1 MALLWCLLGLL
12 CVMLLALLAAVP
24 VSLGFRRRVPE
35 AVLNAACLA
44 LLALCLLRLTA
55 SGYHPFLYF
64 RF

>member
-1 MALLWCLLGLL
+1 M
-12 CVMLLALLAAVP
+12 
-24 VSLGFRRRVPE
+24 SLGFRRRVPE